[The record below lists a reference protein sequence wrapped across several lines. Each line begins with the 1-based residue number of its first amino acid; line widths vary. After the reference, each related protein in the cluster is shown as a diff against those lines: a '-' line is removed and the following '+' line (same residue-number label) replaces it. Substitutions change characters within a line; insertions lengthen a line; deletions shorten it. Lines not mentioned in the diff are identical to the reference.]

1 MNLQQIGQQLRGL
14 KDKSWG
20 LVAEAFTNIQVALTN
35 AYEDMGYFEITPTT
49 SGLRKDRLD
58 TNEMRLPQERNRY
71 VICRV
76 ARGGIL
82 FTLSAEQ
89 MRSASELDVYTRAE
103 VRALAGVL
111 VEYTLT
117 ANLVLDTQTDFVENG
132 RLTIY
137 VFADATTFYTVSFDP
152 AYFADS
158 SSAASPDVGKA
169 TVYEFIGRSDGRWW
183 PTSIPR
189 TNIDPA

>member
-14 KDKSWG
+14 KEKSWG
-20 LVAEAFTNIQVALTN
+20 LVADGLRIIELALAN
-35 AYEDMGYFEITPTT
+35 AYKDMGYFDNGPTS

-58 TNEMRLPQERNRY
+58 TKEMRLPEERNRY

-89 MRSASELDVYTRAE
+89 MRSADELDVYTRAE
-103 VRALAGVL
+103 TRSLAGIL
-111 VEYTLT
+111 VEYNLT
-117 ANLVLDTQTDFVENG
+117 ANLVLDTQTPVVENG

-137 VFADATTFYTVSFDP
+137 VFAHASTFYTVSFDP
-152 AYFADS
+152 VYFADS
-158 SSAASPDVGKA
+158 ASNSSPDVGMA
-169 TVYEFIGRSDGRWW
+169 TVFEFVGRSDGRWW

-189 TNIDPA
+189 TMIDPA

>member
-14 KDKSWG
+14 REKSWG
-20 LVAEAFTNIQVALTN
+20 LVAEAFTNIQIALAN
-35 AYEDMGYFEITPTT
+35 AYKDMGYFEITPNS

-58 TNEMRLPQERNRY
+58 APEIRLTSGKQRY
-71 VICRV
+71 VICQV
-76 ARGGIL
+76 LRGGQL
-82 FTLSAEQ
+82 STLSAAE
-89 MRSASELDVYTRAE
+89 MRSAGELDIYTRAE
-103 VRALAGVL
+103 VRALAGIL

-117 ANLVLDTQTDFVENG
+117 ANLVLDTQTTFVEGG

-137 VFADATTFYTVSFDP
+137 AFADATTFYTVSFDP

-158 SSAASPDVGKA
+158 SSASSPDVGKA

>member
-20 LVAEAFTNIQVALTN
+20 LVAEAFKNIELALAG
-35 AYEDMGYFEITPTT
+35 AYRDMGYFDNGPTS

-58 TNEMRLPQERNRY
+58 TKEMRLPEEKSRY

-82 FTLSAEQ
+82 FTLTAEQ
-89 MRSASELDVYTRAE
+89 MRSADELDVYTRAE
-103 VRALAGVL
+103 VRSLAGIL

-117 ANLVLDTQTDFVENG
+117 ANLVLDTQTTFVEGG

-152 AYFADS
+152 LYFADS
-158 SSAASPDVGKA
+158 SSASSPDVGKA

>member
-20 LVAEAFTNIQVALTN
+20 LVAEAFRNIEIAITN
-35 AYEDMGYFEITPTT
+35 AYTDMGYFKNGPTS

-58 TNEMRLPQERNRY
+58 TDEMRLPKERNRY

-89 MRSASELDVYTRAE
+89 MRSADELDLYTRAE
-103 VRALAGVL
+103 VDALAGIL

-117 ANLVLDTQTDFVENG
+117 ANLVLDTQTTFVENG

-158 SSAASPDVGKA
+158 ASNSSPDVGKA
-169 TVYEFIGRSDGRWW
+169 TVFEFIGRSDGRWW

>member
-20 LVAEAFTNIQVALTN
+20 LVAEAFKNIELALAG
-35 AYEDMGYFEITPTT
+35 AYRDMGYFEVTPTS

-58 TNEMRLPQERNRY
+58 TDEMRLPKERNRY

-82 FTLSAEQ
+82 FTLSATQ
-89 MRSASELDVYTRAE
+89 MRSADELDVYTRSE

-117 ANLVLDTQTDFVENG
+117 ANITIATPTTFVENG

-137 VFADATTFYTVSFDP
+137 AFAHATTFYTVAFDP
-152 AYFADS
+152 TKFADS
-158 SSAASPDVGKA
+158 STAPSPDPGKA